1 MKHLNNMKAKTLKGK
16 CLMTK
21 KELKEYM
28 NWVNSFANQKTVTNK
43 STNKKGK
50 TNETITKKRTRTI
63 D

>member
-1 MKHLNNMKAKTLKGK
+1 MKIKNMKGE

-43 STNKKGK
+43 STKPKKEKNETNKK
-50 TNETITKKRTRTI
+50 KRA
-63 D
+63 

>member
-1 MKHLNNMKAKTLKGK
+1 MKHLNHMKAKILKGK

-43 STNKKGK
+43 STKPKKEKNETNKK
-50 TNETITKKRTRTI
+50 KRA
-63 D
+63 

>member
-1 MKHLNNMKAKTLKGK
+1 MKAKISKGK

-43 STNKKGK
+43 QTKTKGK
-50 TNETITKKRTRTI
+50 KNAADKKERA
-63 D
+63 

>member
-1 MKHLNNMKAKTLKGK
+1 MKHLNNTKTKVLEGK

-43 STNKKGK
+43 QTKTKKKGKNETNKK
-50 TNETITKKRTRTI
+50 
-63 D
+63 

>member
-1 MKHLNNMKAKTLKGK
+1 MKAKISKGK

-43 STNKKGK
+43 QTKTKGKKNETNKK
-50 TNETITKKRTRTI
+50 ERA
-63 D
+63 

>member
-1 MKHLNNMKAKTLKGK
+1 MKHLNHMKAKILKGK

-43 STNKKGK
+43 QTKTKKDKNETNKK
-50 TNETITKKRTRTI
+50 ERA
-63 D
+63 

>member
-1 MKHLNNMKAKTLKGK
+1 
-16 CLMTK
+16 MTK

-43 STNKKGK
+43 ETKTKGK
-50 TNETITKKRTRTI
+50 KNETIVKKRIRAT

>member
-1 MKHLNNMKAKTLKGK
+1 MKAKTLKGK

-21 KELKEYM
+21 KELKEYK

-43 STNKKGK
+43 SNNKKGNS
-50 TNETITKKRTRTI
+50 NETTTKKRTRTT

>member
-1 MKHLNNMKAKTLKGK
+1 MKHLNHMKAKISKGK

-43 STNKKGK
+43 QTKTKGK
-50 TNETITKKRTRTI
+50 KNETIVKKRIRTA

>member
-1 MKHLNNMKAKTLKGK
+1 MKHLNHMKAKISKGK

-43 STNKKGK
+43 QTKTKRKK
-50 TNETITKKRTRTI
+50 NAADKKERA
-63 D
+63 